1 MSTPLLNCF
10 IFVCKLMICIS
21 IFLSIG
27 THHWIR
33 DYDGEEHR
41 GIEKIFFRFI
51 KDLIEWC

>member
-1 MSTPLLNCF
+1 
-10 IFVCKLMICIS
+10 MICIS

-27 THHWIR
+27 THHWVR
-33 DYDGEEHR
+33 DYDGKEHR